1 MTKRLLLGNDAF
13 GEGLIAAGV
22 RFYAGYPITP
32 ATEIAEAMSRRM
44 PEVGGTYVQ
53 MEDELGSMGAIMGAS
68 ATGVKSATAS
78 AGPGMALMQNELGQ
92 AIVAEVPLVVIN
104 VQRAGPG
111 IGNATRSGQME
122 IMQSRYGSNGEVPA
136 VVLAPST
143 VEEAFWLT
151 VKAVNFSEMLRTV
164 VIVLGEGML
173 GLQRAVVDLPD
184 DYDEIK
190 VVDRPRP
197 TVGPDEFLGNYNASE
212 ISDIPPIADFGSGYK
227 SVLSSVG
234 ISRRYGG
241 DISVLGPT
249 LHDQDFTIRRLHQ
262 KILDRRE
269 AITLFERHMTDDA
282 EIVYIAVGT
291 QALSAIGAMHEAR
304 ERGIKA
310 GVLRLITVW
319 PFPDEI
325 VRDCCRKA
333 RAVVVPEMNLGQ
345 VRLLVGHALAN
356 TGIKVVGVNRVDSF
370 TITPAE
376 ILEKT
381 AEVLS

>member
-13 GEGLIAAGV
+13 CEGLIAGGV

-44 PEVGGTYVQ
+44 PQVGGTYVQ
-53 MEDELGSMGAIMGAS
+53 MEDELGSMAAIMGAS

-92 AIVAEVPLVVIN
+92 AIVAEIPLVVVN

-122 IMQSRYGSNGEVPA
+122 VMQSRYGANGEVPA

-151 VKAVNFSEMLRTV
+151 VKAVNLSEMLRTV
-164 VIVLGEGML
+164 VIVLGEGLL

-184 DYDEIK
+184 DYGEIELME
-190 VVDRPRP
+190 RPRP
-197 TVGPDEFLGNYNASE
+197 TVPPAEYLGNYNANE
-212 ISDIPPIADFGSGYK
+212 LADVPPIADFGSGYK
-227 SVLSSVG
+227 SIISSVG
-234 ISRRYGG
+234 ISRRGGG
-241 DISVLGPT
+241 DISVLG
-249 LHDQDFTIRRLHQ
+249 LSENDQDFTIRRLHQ
-262 KILDRRE
+262 KLIDRKDD
-269 AITLFERHMTDDA
+269 ITLFEKIMTDDA
-282 EIVYIAVGT
+282 EIVYIAFGT

-304 ERGIKA
+304 ANGIKA
-310 GVLRLITVW
+310 GVLRLISLW
-319 PFPDEI
+319 PFPEEV
-325 VRDCCRKA
+325 VRSCCAKA

-345 VRLLVGHALAN
+345 ARLLVGSALAN
-356 TGIKVVGVNRVDSF
+356 TGIRIVGVNRVDSI
-370 TITPAE
+370 TIKPAQ

-381 AEVLS
+381 TEVMS

>member
-13 GEGLIAAGV
+13 CEGLIAAGV

-92 AIVAEVPLVVIN
+92 AIVAEIPLVVIN

-122 IMQSRYGSNGEVPA
+122 VMQARYGANGEVPA
-136 VVLAPST
+136 LALAPST
-143 VEEAFWLT
+143 VEEAFSLT
-151 VKAVNFSEMLRTV
+151 VKAVNLSEMLRTV

-184 DYDEIK
+184 YDEIE
-190 VVDRPRP
+190 VLNRPRP
-197 TVGPDEFLGNYNASE
+197 DVSPGEFLGNYNANE
-212 ISDIPPIADFGSGYK
+212 LSDVPPIADFGSGYK
-227 SVLSSVG
+227 SIVSSVG
-234 ISRRYGG
+234 ISRRGGG
-241 DISVLGPT
+241 DISVLG
-249 LHDQDFTIRRLHQ
+249 LSEDDQDFTIRRLHQ
-262 KILDRRE
+262 KLLDRKKE
-269 AITLFERHMTDDA
+269 ITLFEELMTDDA
-282 EIVYIAVGT
+282 EVVYIAFGT

-304 ERGIKA
+304 ARGIKA
-310 GVLRLITVW
+310 GVLRLITIW
-319 PFPDEI
+319 PFPEDV
-325 VRDCCRKA
+325 VRACCKRA

-345 VRLLVGHALAN
+345 LRLLVGSALAN
-356 TGIKVVGVNRVDSF
+356 TGIKIVGVNRVDSI
-370 TITPAE
+370 TITPAQ
-376 ILEKT
+376 ILNKT
-381 AEVLS
+381 TEVLS

>member
-13 GEGLIAAGV
+13 CEGLIAGGV

-44 PEVGGTYVQ
+44 PQVGGTYVQ
-53 MEDELGSMGAIMGAS
+53 MEDELGSMAAIMGAS

-92 AIVAEVPLVVIN
+92 AIVAEIPLVVVN

-122 IMQSRYGSNGEVPA
+122 VMQSRYGANGEVPA

-151 VKAVNFSEMLRTV
+151 VKAVNLSEMLRTV
-164 VIVLGEGML
+164 VIVLGEGLL

-184 DYDEIK
+184 DYGEIELME
-190 VVDRPRP
+190 RPRP
-197 TVGPDEFLGNYNASE
+197 SVPPAEYLGNYNANE
-212 ISDIPPIADFGSGYK
+212 LADVPPIADFGSGYK
-227 SVLSSVG
+227 SIISSVG
-234 ISRRYGG
+234 ISRRGGG
-241 DISVLGPT
+241 DISVLG
-249 LHDQDFTIRRLHQ
+249 LSENDQDFTIRRLHQ
-262 KILDRRE
+262 KLLDRKDD
-269 AITLFERHMTDDA
+269 ITLFEKIMTDDA
-282 EIVYIAVGT
+282 EIVYIAFGT

-304 ERGIKA
+304 ANGIKA
-310 GVLRLITVW
+310 GVLRLITLW
-319 PFPDEI
+319 PFPEEV
-325 VRDCCRKA
+325 VRSCCAKA

-345 VRLLVGHALAN
+345 ARLLVGSALAN
-356 TGIKVVGVNRVDSF
+356 TGIRIVGVNRVDSI
-370 TITPAE
+370 TIKPAQ

-381 AEVLS
+381 TEVMS

>member
-13 GEGLIAAGV
+13 GEGLIAGGV

-92 AIVAEVPLVVIN
+92 AIVAEIPLVVIN

-122 IMQSRYGSNGEVPA
+122 VMQARYGSNGEVPA

-151 VKAVNFSEMLRTV
+151 VKAVNLSETLRTV
-164 VIVLGEGML
+164 VIVLGEGLL

-184 DYDEIK
+184 DYGEIELLE
-190 VVDRPRP
+190 RPRP
-197 TVGPDEFLGNYNASE
+197 NVPPGEFLGNYAANDLSE
-212 ISDIPPIADFGSGYK
+212 VPPIADFGSGYK
-227 SVLSSVG
+227 SIVSSVG
-234 ISRRYGG
+234 ISHRGGG
-241 DISVLGPT
+241 DVSVLG
-249 LHDQDFTIRRLHQ
+249 LNVVDQDFTIRRLHQ
-262 KILDRRE
+262 KLLDRKNE
-269 AITLFERHMTDDA
+269 ITLFEQIMTDDA
-282 EIVYIAVGT
+282 EIVYIAFGT

-304 ERGIKA
+304 ARGIKA
-310 GVLRLITVW
+310 GVLRLISIW
-319 PFPDEI
+319 PFPDEV
-325 VRDCCRKA
+325 VRTCCAKA

-345 VRLLVGHALAN
+345 VRLLVTNALAN
-356 TGIKVVGVNRVDSF
+356 TGIKIVGVNRVDSI
-370 TITPAE
+370 TIKPVE
-376 ILEKT
+376 ILDKT
-381 AEVLS
+381 KEVLS

>member
-13 GEGLIAAGV
+13 CEGLIAAGV

-92 AIVAEVPLVVIN
+92 AIVAEIPLVVIN

-122 IMQSRYGSNGEVPA
+122 VMQARYGANGEVPA
-136 VVLAPST
+136 LALAPST
-143 VEEAFWLT
+143 VEEAFSLT
-151 VKAVNFSEMLRTV
+151 VKAVNLSEKLRTV

-184 DYDEIK
+184 YDKIE
-190 VVDRPRP
+190 VLDRPH
-197 TVGPDEFLGNYNASE
+197 PDVPPGEFLGNYNANE
-212 ISDIPPIADFGSGYK
+212 LSDVPPIADFGSGYK
-227 SVLSSVG
+227 SIVSSVG
-234 ISRRYGG
+234 ISRRGGG
-241 DISVLGPT
+241 DISVLG
-249 LHDQDFTIRRLHQ
+249 LSEDDQDFTIRRLHQ
-262 KILDRRE
+262 KLLDRKKE
-269 AITLFERHMTDDA
+269 ITLFEDLMTDDA
-282 EIVYIAVGT
+282 EVVYIAFGT

-304 ERGIKA
+304 ARGIKA
-310 GVLRLITVW
+310 GVLRLITIW
-319 PFPDEI
+319 PFPDEV
-325 VRDCCRKA
+325 VRGCCKRA

-345 VRLLVGHALAN
+345 LRLLVGNALAN
-356 TGIKVVGVNRVDSF
+356 TGIKIVGVNRVDSV
-370 TITPAE
+370 TITPAQ
-376 ILEKT
+376 ILNKT
-381 AEVLS
+381 TEVLS